1 MKKDSKVY
9 LFEEMPIPSA
19 VMKLC
24 VPTVL
29 SSLVMVLYN
38 LADTFF
44 VGMLNDCSHPSSPL
58 SGGCRACE
66 AGGCCRFAIL
76 SFDR

>member
-1 MKKDSKVY
+1 MQKDSKVY
-9 LFEEMPIPSA
+9 LFEEMPIPGA

-24 VPTVL
+24 IPTVL

-44 VGMLNDCSHPSSPL
+44 VGMLNDPIQKQ
-58 SGGCRACE
+58 R
-66 AGGCCRFAIL
+66 
-76 SFDR
+76 